1 MTRQVV
7 AARTGKK
14 NVSAHSTCT
23 TGSDLCGMG
32 HKLIQAWQRFFVK
45 DYSIRIQRLVPAD
58 DDEPGVSALGIAAE
72 DGHVLADRLVGAA
85 RQPAV
90 VKQADL
96 RIGRVEQF
104 DFHGAFGRQPELG
117 HLALR
122 KRRRLA
128 FHFPVI
134 RPAEY
139 RTQIF
144 VQFRPD
150 GLPTRVIRFVRV
162 CSPNEL
168 NVESDLLRV
177 LGPACQKPH
186 ERETKQPNEFLRRL
200 RHRLSDEGTTA
211 PHSQNFSPFPSGS
224 WRGNTS
230 KQLDVSW
237 GHELWRSG
245 VSAERRNS
253 WEQQP
258 AALCRDA
265 ARGGG
270 SWKGNTSKV
279 RT

>member
-1 MTRQVV
+1 MMKS
-7 AARTGKK
+7 AAAVPSAPQTGHCTGAGIRPSTGSMSKAYFCPQPQRIFTGIMIRASWKDTSGCRRPDREK
-14 NVSAHSTCT
+14 NLSAHSTCT
-23 TGSDLCGMG
+23 TGSPLCGMG
-32 HKLIQAWQRFFVK
+32 HELIQAWRRFFVK

-177 LGPACQKPH
+177 LGPPCQKP
-186 ERETKQPNEFLRRL
+186 RQ
-200 RHRLSDEGTTA
+200 
-211 PHSQNFSPFPSGS
+211 
-224 WRGNTS
+224 
-230 KQLDVSW
+230 
-237 GHELWRSG
+237 
-245 VSAERRNS
+245 
-253 WEQQP
+253 
-258 AALCRDA
+258 
-265 ARGGG
+265 
-270 SWKGNTSKV
+270 
-279 RT
+279 